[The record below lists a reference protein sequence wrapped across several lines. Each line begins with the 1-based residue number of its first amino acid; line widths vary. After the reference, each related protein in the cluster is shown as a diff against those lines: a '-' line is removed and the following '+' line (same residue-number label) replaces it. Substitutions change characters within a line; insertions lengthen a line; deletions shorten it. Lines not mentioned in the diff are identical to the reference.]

1 MYKRQFLNSVSPTL
15 SGDDILKSTSVLKL
29 ALISG
34 PIVLFTS
41 QISVK
46 CAAAMMLM
54 CMPALLLCTILTLPA
69 LLFESPQQNA
79 YYYFAKVLEQD
90 PTRWLVLLLTGLCVL
105 LSLALP
111 AAMETPRQSHGY

>member
-1 MYKRQFLNSVSPTL
+1 MP
-15 SGDDILKSTSVLKL
+15 GILKLTF
-29 ALISG
+29 ISG
-34 PIVLFTS
+34 PKVLLTS
-41 QISVK
+41 QISMK
-46 CAAAMMLM
+46 CAAAMTLM